1 MILAWILTKLIAP
14 RVRLRK
20 GDNGTEF
27 DYEEDIIYYDPKP
40 DPFDKCF
47 MRHVKEKHL
56 FPIGDR
62 YSFRLWSILHELGH
76 YFNPDEEEDEFGKAL
91 CAITPKEIALESKE
105 IQDLYYDSPDEIA
118 ATAWA
123 IEWIEQHPKLSS
135 LFSALL

>member
-1 MILAWILTKLIAP
+1 MLIAWILIKLIAP
-14 RVRLRK
+14 SVKLRATH
-20 GDNGTEF
+20 DGTEF
-27 DYEEDIIYYDPKP
+27 DYEEDTIYYDRKP

-56 FPIGDR
+56 FPTADK

-76 YFNPDEEEDEFGKAL
+76 YFNPDEEEDEYGKAF
-91 CAITPKEIALESKE
+91 CAVIPKEYAMENTW

-123 IEWIEQHPKLSS
+123 IEWIEEHPKLSS

>member
-1 MILAWILTKLIAP
+1 MFFARLLVKLIAP
-14 RVRLRK
+14 TVHIK
-20 GDNGTEF
+20 KTNEGSAFEWDTNT
-27 DYEEDIIYYDPKP
+27 IYYDRKP

-56 FPIGDR
+56 FPYADN

-76 YFNPDEEEDEFGKAL
+76 YFNPDEEEDEWGKAL
-91 CAITPKEIALESKE
+91 CALLPVEQTLNDIE
-105 IQDLYYDSPDEIA
+105 IQDYYYDSPDEIA

-123 IEWIEQHPKLSS
+123 IEWIEEHPKLAS